1 MNQSNAGRLLWKL
14 AVAAA
19 GAAVLAIV
27 LAAALPLDLP
37 VEDAAP
43 TAAAPIIADTPRK
56 DAVPTLEQW
65 ANVWSIDLGHD
76 VTATAPPP
84 DVQTAPAP
92 NPPPDLHFIGTVIEP
107 AHSAAMLI
115 GPAGK
120 TVFLRVGDQEQSATI
135 IAIAA
140 DSVTVQID
148 GKPVIFRLEKPPP
161 PPSPKPA
168 VITTPEDQ

>member
-1 MNQSNAGRLLWKL
+1 MKQRNARRLLWKL

-37 VEDAAP
+37 AEDAAP
-43 TAAAPIIADTPRK
+43 AAAAPIVANTPQK
-56 DAVPTLEQW
+56 DAVPTLSQW

-76 VTATAPPP
+76 VAAPPPP
-84 DVQTAPAP
+84 DVQTAPP
-92 NPPPDLHFIGTVIEP
+92 PIPPPDLHFIGTVIEP
-107 AHSAAMLI
+107 GHSAAMLI

-120 TVFLRVGDQEQSATI
+120 TVFLHVGDQVHGATI

-140 DSVTVQID
+140 DSVTAQID
-148 GKPVIFRLEKPPP
+148 AKPVIFKLEKPPP
-161 PPSPKPA
+161 PPSAKPA
-168 VITTPEDQ
+168 IITTPEDQ